1 MYNCKFEKR
10 KRVNLDKNETA
21 KRLKQLREENN
32 YSIRDIQNYLNLES
46 SQSVYNWEKAESK
59 SLPKIDHAILLADLY
74 HVHIDELIVFELIKE
89 DITEVMEN
97 VSQYSN
103 DAKETEVS
111 KGNFIS
117 LEEYL
122 ENQDEE

>member
-1 MYNCKFEKR
+1 MYNCKFDKR
-10 KRVNLDKNETA
+10 NRIRINKDETA
-21 KRLKQLREENN
+21 KRLRQLREENN
-32 YSIRDIQNYLNLES
+32 YSIRDIQNYMNLQS
-46 SQSVYNWEKAESK
+46 SQSVYNWEKADSK
-59 SLPKIDHAILLADLY
+59 SLPKIEHAILLADLY

-97 VSQYSN
+97 VSPYSN

-122 ENQDEE
+122 ENQDKE

>member
-1 MYNCKFEKR
+1 MYNCKFDKR
-10 KRVNLDKNETA
+10 NRIRINKDETA

-32 YSIRDIQNYLNLES
+32 YSIRDIQNYMNLQS
-46 SQSVYNWEKAESK
+46 SQSVYNWEKADSK
-59 SLPKIDHAILLADLY
+59 SLPKIEHAILLADLY

-97 VSQYSN
+97 VSPYSN

-122 ENQDEE
+122 ENQDKE